1 MHLTAIKDIKNLF
14 TLKKENEAIKNRVIR
29 DIINLFKHEE
39 EEEHYYKLVG
49 VDNFWHKNYIEH
61 GSNSH
66 RNKTLIEENY
76 NEMRPYL
83 NDIINDLKKSD
94 TWKIQLTIAIN
105 FITFKDNGEEERLMH
120 SKSDNIEFMIYD
132 NADEVIQELF
142 ESLLNRYQIGV
153 ETSMKRSDFIF
164 NCVYLLYCKCHEI
177 NPN

>member
-1 MHLTAIKDIKNLF
+1 
-14 TLKKENEAIKNRVIR
+14 
-29 DIINLFKHEE
+29 
-39 EEEHYYKLVG
+39 
-49 VDNFWHKNYIEH
+49 
-61 GSNSH
+61 
-66 RNKTLIEENY
+66 
-76 NEMRPYL
+76 
-83 NDIINDLKKSD
+83 
-94 TWKIQLTIAIN
+94 
-105 FITFKDNGEEERLMH
+105 MH